1 MFRFGILDYP
11 VFMYEGPPVLLVAD
25 VSVTV
30 VSCVI
35 TSMDKTL
42 SRS

>member
-1 MFRFGILDYP
+1 MVWFGIPDYP
-11 VFMYEGPPVLLVAD
+11 VFLTQGPSVLLVAD

-30 VSCVI
+30 ISSIV
-35 TSMDKTL
+35 TFMAKTL